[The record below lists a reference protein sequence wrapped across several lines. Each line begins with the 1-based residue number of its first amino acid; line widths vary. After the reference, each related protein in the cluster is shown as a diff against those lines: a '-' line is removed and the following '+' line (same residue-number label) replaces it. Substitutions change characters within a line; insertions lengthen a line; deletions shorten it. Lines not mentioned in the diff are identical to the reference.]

1 MSAKHGVASSSQKQG
16 EDASQLSQ
24 FLGVF
29 RYSRRA
35 LHLVWTT
42 SPHLTI
48 GLAFLTLLAGLL
60 PAGVAYVGKLI
71 VDSVILAAKSGKTAD
86 QWQALS
92 WVGLEAGL
100 VMLLMGMQKGIS
112 VIQSLLRVLM
122 AQQINVMVLEKAMKL
137 ELSHFEDSQFYDK
150 MTRARRGASSRP
162 LSLVTRTFGLF
173 QNGISLVS
181 YGWLLLQFSG
191 WTVLVLVLAALP
203 AFLVETRFSG
213 EAFRLFRWKVPET
226 RKQNYLEVVLAREDY
241 AKEVKLYQLGPL
253 LLERYREIFERL
265 YAEDRSL
272 ALRRGFWGYALG
284 LLSTIAF
291 YGAYMWIAWS
301 AILARITLGEMTM
314 YLLVFKQGQSAITAS
329 LTTISRMYEDNLYL
343 TNLYEFLEEPL
354 ESESGTAKQGPKRGD
369 GIRFENVSFAY
380 PGETEM
386 ALREIN
392 LHLKP
397 GEKLALVGE
406 NGSGKTTLIK
416 LLTRLY
422 QPTLGRVT
430 LDGLDLREW
439 DEKALRERV
448 GVIFQDFARY
458 QFTIGE
464 NIGAGDVQDFD
475 NRERWKASAEK
486 GLAQPFIER
495 LAKGYDTQL
504 GRWFENG
511 RELSLGQWQ
520 KVALARA
527 FMRGKAEIL
536 VLDEPTS
543 AMDPEAE
550 SQLFAYFREKTKD
563 QMAILISHRFSTVRM
578 ADQIIV
584 LDKGTILEKGTHEH
598 LMNEDGH
605 YAHLF
610 TLQAQGYQ

>member
-1 MSAKHGVASSSQKQG
+1 
-16 EDASQLSQ
+16 
-24 FLGVF
+24 
-29 RYSRRA
+29 
-35 LHLVWTT
+35 
-42 SPHLTI
+42 LTI

-550 SQLFAYFREKTKD
+550 AQLFAYFREKTKD